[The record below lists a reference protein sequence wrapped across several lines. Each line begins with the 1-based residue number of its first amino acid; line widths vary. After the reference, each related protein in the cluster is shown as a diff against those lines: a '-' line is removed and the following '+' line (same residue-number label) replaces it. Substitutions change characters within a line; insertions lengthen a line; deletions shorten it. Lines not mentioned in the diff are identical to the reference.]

1 MGVLSVIKNV
11 PKVAKRG
18 LGRVLFSISKNK
30 PQILLGGGIILTV
43 GGFVWAVVNAT
54 KLNDTMSE
62 GEKAVNDIQEK
73 IKIEEGKEEVET
85 TLVDLNKE
93 LRKAKKDNIMKVA
106 FLMGAPTLVFV
117 GGVAMTVGGHII
129 LLRRFGQVSASLAA
143 LQQAFARYRQMNI
156 AEHGEE
162 CDRRYR
168 YGISNTIE
176 TESVITDENGNE
188 VKGKALIP
196 VTDKDPASM
205 FTFIFSEEFSRK
217 CPKDP
222 VATISFLKSQ
232 EKYWNMWMQAT
243 GRPVT
248 LSMVLQDLG
257 IELDPDDPMNDY
269 ILVAGWRPNGEGDG
283 YIDFGI
289 MRSVNKP
296 TLDMLENSV
305 MLNFNCDGNIYHSV
319 RTTKDGKKV
328 C

>member
-1 MGVLSVIKNV
+1 MGMLSIIKTV

-30 PQILLGGGIILTV
+30 PQILLGGGIVLTV
-43 GGFVWAVVNAT
+43 GGFVWAVINAT
-54 KLNDTMSE
+54 KLNETMSE

-93 LRKAKKDNIMKVA
+93 LRKAKKDNIVKVA

-143 LQQAFARYRQMNI
+143 LQQVFAKYRQMNI

-168 YGISNTIE
+168 YGISNTVE

-222 VATISFLKSQ
+222 VATISFLRSQ

>member
-1 MGVLSVIKNV
+1 MGMLSVIKNA

-18 LGRVLFSISKNK
+18 LGRVLFSLSKNK

-62 GEKAVNDIQEK
+62 GEKAVNDIQEQ
-73 IKIEEGKEEVET
+73 IKIEEEKEEPST
-85 TLVDLNKE
+85 SLVALNKD
-93 LRKAKKDNIMKVA
+93 LRKAKNENIMKVA
-106 FLMGAPTLVFV
+106 LLMGAPTLVFA

-176 TESVITDENGNE
+176 AEGTVTGEDGKEE
-188 VKGKALIP
+188 KVKCLVP

-222 VATISFLKSQ
+222 VSTISFLRAQ

-248 LSMVLQDLG
+248 LYMVLQDLG
-257 IELDPDDPMNDY
+257 IELDPDDPAKDY

-296 TLDMLENSV
+296 TIDMLENTV

>member
-1 MGVLSVIKNV
+1 MGVLTVIKNV

-18 LGRVLFSISKNK
+18 FGRVLFSISKNK
-30 PQILLGGGIILTV
+30 PQILLGGGVILTV

-93 LRKAKKDNIMKVA
+93 LRKAKNENIMKVA

-168 YGISNTIE
+168 YGISNTVE
-176 TESVITDENGNE
+176 TESKIVGEDGKEET
-188 VKGKALIP
+188 VKALIP

-205 FTFIFSEEFSRK
+205 FTFVFSEEFSRK

-222 VATISFLKSQ
+222 VATISFLRSQ

-319 RTTKDGKKV
+319 RTRKDGKKV

>member
-30 PQILLGGGIILTV
+30 PQILLGGGVILTV

-73 IKIEEGKEEVET
+73 IKIEESKEEVET

-93 LRKAKKDNIMKVA
+93 LRKAKNENIMKVA

-222 VATISFLKSQ
+222 VATISFLRSQ